1 MVTILPVFRYW
12 TVVLDAN
19 DVVVPNTADPVDIG
33 VDTEPVG
40 IGSSVPTW
48 MRAGRLS
55 VASTVGE
62 ERTLTRESAIRA
74 LMKTRRSLVPMMPL
88 IPLPN
93 CPAVVV
99 GGKIPLLQQDSL
111 DRKSTRLNSSHGYIS
126 YAVFCLKKKKKF
138 IYP

>member
-99 GGKIPLLQQDSL
+99 GGKIPLRIAPPEPNACPKIAGLFL
-111 DRKSTRLNSSHGYIS
+111 LRIS
-126 YAVFCLKKKKKF
+126 YSIPKD
-138 IYP
+138 